1 MIRDLYFAIQPD
13 PYLGISGDYQV
24 YVKPQ
29 ADVKDY
35 SSATDNQVAASLLNK
50 LHTEIYEADEIMV
63 EILVHVLS
71 GMTEVWLQI
80 CETVVHLYLTFS
92 SSLTPP
98 PPPPLPNSRRFKCL
112 IITYVWYCMS
122 LCICFHLYHDSM

>member
-1 MIRDLYFAIQPD
+1 MIRDLYFAQPD

-24 YVKPQ
+24 YVKSQ

-35 SSATDNQVAASLLNK
+35 SSANDNQVAASLLNK

-63 EILVHVLS
+63 EILVHGLS
-71 GMTEVWLQI
+71 GITEVWLQI

-92 SSLTPP
+92 SSLI
-98 PPPPLPNSRRFKCL
+98 PPPLSPNSRRFKCL
-112 IITYVWYCMS
+112 TITYVW
-122 LCICFHLYHDSM
+122 

>member
-50 LHTEIYEADEIMV
+50 LHTEIYEAGEIMV

-92 SSLTPP
+92 SSLTPRPHP
-98 PPPPLPNSRRFKCL
+98 PFPTHEVLNA
-112 IITYVWYCMS
+112 
-122 LCICFHLYHDSM
+122 